1 MSDILDDLPGGQ
13 PAPPKREPTRIVGID
28 ERGNRVGE
36 DHPRAKLSDHEVEL
50 IRELHEG
57 GMSCA
62 EIARKFE
69 VAKST
74 VSLIVNFKRRATAPM
89 GFRRVRMTDGAARII
104 GGHVKPT
111 TR

>member
-1 MSDILDDLPGGQ
+1 MSDILDELPGDV
-13 PAPPKREPTRIVGID
+13 PATPSKEPSRIVGID

-50 IRELHEG
+50 MRELHEG

-62 EIARKFE
+62 EIGRKFE

-74 VSLIVNFKRRATAPM
+74 VSLIVNYKRRATSPM
-89 GFRRVRMTDGAARII
+89 GFRRVKLSPGAARII
-104 GGHVKPT
+104 GKHIKP
-111 TR
+111 